1 MFFSKR
7 LFTTFVLLTSLIS
20 CGKKD
25 ISKIEKPTELKGYVE
40 YLKKIKENPDG
51 NNYYAGY
58 KEVEL
63 RKMINKQRSA
73 NQSTI
78 SNSFNDPKYSTSAA
92 QSATFTERGPQNA
105 SGRTRAFIV
114 DLELLPFKLAYI
126 SWLRKSVRPIKSN
139 AGSGFSFFFTINIK
153 IYNILL

>member
-7 LFTTFVLLTSLIS
+7 LLITFVLLSSLIS
-20 CGKKD
+20 CSKKD

-40 YLKKIKENPDG
+40 YLKKIKENSDG

-63 RKMINKQRSA
+63 RKMLKNQSSA
-73 NQSTI
+73 NQSII
-78 SNSFNDPKYSTSAA
+78 SNTYNDPKYSVSAA

-114 DLELLPFKLAYI
+114 DLADPSGNTYLAASI
-126 SWLRKSVRPIKSN
+126 GGGIWR
-139 AGSGFSFFFTINIK
+139 G
-153 IYNILL
+153 IYNTTTM